1 MRISIKSLFI
11 VTMCLVSLPLAAQ
24 EFRAINSLH
33 VIQADENVF
42 EVIGRPGALKEDY
55 WCGAGDYVRRVLSVP
70 WKTEIFVV
78 SDISRGVTTGA
89 RSAVRFTLT
98 PEAIGIEPYEAN
110 WIGNVLLQQ
119 GLLPPHLCPFS
130 DRLAHGGMG
139 TWGAG
144 NMGQGAGRPSPIL
157 M

>member
-1 MRISIKSLFI
+1 MRISIESLFI

-110 WIGNVLLQQ
+110 WIGNVLTV
-119 GLLPPHLCPFS
+119 GYSRSVTGAFGACYKR
-130 DRLAHGGMG
+130 RLMDLRFGY
-139 TWGAG
+139 
-144 NMGQGAGRPSPIL
+144 P
-157 M
+157 